1 MSAIGNG
8 CAIGASLIA
17 GVCLTTG
24 KPQPQPQPQ
33 GPDRYIYCAVQG
45 NTWPGGTSIP
55 PGTALNL
62 PADQAASDPHYLG
75 ATIGFWVPGLGAT
88 CQLTPA
94 QAALAA
100 GTTHHV
106 NHVGGT
112 DDPNQPNFY
121 PLVAP

>member
-1 MSAIGNG
+1 VRSGRRCSPESACRRAPRSRG
-8 CAIGASLIA
+8 
-17 GVCLTTG
+17 
-24 KPQPQPQPQ
+24 

-45 NTWPGGTSIP
+45 NTRPDGTSIP
-55 PGTALNL
+55 PGASLNL
-62 PADQAASDPHYLG
+62 LAEQAASDPRYLG

-100 GTTHHV
+100 ETTRHV

-112 DDPNQPNFY
+112 NDPNQPDLY